1 MISLD
6 KALKIVTKET
16 PTLGSEYVRLGDAVG
31 RVLAQPIAADSDM
44 PPFDRSQMDGYA
56 MQAKDVQ
63 RVPARLKIVGESAA
77 GRGWHKKVRSGEAI
91 RIMTG
96 APLAPGTDAIQKN
109 ELTREESDVVII
121 NEPTDVGKYI
131 VRKGSEIEKGEKLFS
146 AGERI
151 NEKMIASLA
160 AFGYANVKVSTR
172 PKVAILGTGTEIV
185 PVDQK
190 PGRDQIRNSN
200 SFMLRSL
207 SLQAGASAKMLPQ
220 TGDDLGRLKA
230 RISKSIDTSADIL
243 VITGGVSVGKYDLTK
258 AALRELGAEIYFEK
272 VRLRPGKPV
281 VFARLNDTII
291 FGLPGNPVSSAVTFY
306 LFVRKAILLMQRAS
320 DTDLANGTAVLTSAV
335 KAAKERDTYLPA
347 TLDTDKNGRL
357 LATPLRWHGSSDFVG
372 FAKADALIFIRRGEE
387 ISDGGVARIAYLLF
401 DGNTRSHG
409 P

>member
-1 MISLD
+1 MISVD

-16 PTLGSEYVRLGDAVG
+16 PTRGSESVRLVDAVG

-56 MQAKDVQ
+56 MQAEDAR
-63 RVPARLKIVGESAA
+63 RVPARLRIVGESAA

-96 APLAPGTDAIQKN
+96 APLAPGTDAIQKI
-109 ELTREESDVVII
+109 ELTSEDSDVVVI
-121 NEPTDVGKYI
+121 NEPTEVGKYI
-131 VRKGSEIEKGEKLFS
+131 VRKGSEIKKGDKLFS
-146 AGERI
+146 PGERI
-151 NEKMIASLA
+151 DEKMIASLA
-160 AFGYANVKVSTR
+160 AFGYANVRVSTR

-207 SLQAGASAKMLPQ
+207 AEQAGAIARMLPQ

-230 RISKSIDTSADIL
+230 RISKSVDSSADIL

-258 AALRELGAEIYFEK
+258 VALLGLGAEIYFEK
-272 VRLRPGKPV
+272 VRLRPGKPA

-320 DTDLANGTAVLTSAV
+320 VTDLASGTAILTSAV
-335 KAAKERDTYLPA
+335 RAAKERDTYLPA
-347 TLDTDKNGRL
+347 TTDTDKNGRL

-372 FAKADALIFIRRGEE
+372 FARADALLKLEPDEVRSAGDVVPIRY
-387 ISDGGVARIAYLLF
+387 I
-401 DGNTRSHG
+401 
-409 P
+409 